1 MYGGQVRDLLNPWL
15 PYTLVVRGS
24 KMQGFYVENLSM
36 VEFQNLEG
44 FMKLLERGTDE
55 LGSEIL
61 KISLMCGSVHFQ
73 FVRQ

>member
-1 MYGGQVRDLLNPWL
+1 MYGGQVRDLLNPWQ

-24 KMQGFYVENLSM
+24 RMQGFYVENLSM

-55 LGSEIL
+55 LGSVIP
-61 KISLMCGSVHFQ
+61 KISLMCGPVHCQ